1 MSEYSGIHGMW
12 SENEGTRVRAAW
24 TPRRRPAPLD
34 ACSAFRAA
42 YRRLRHLAESVQGPA
57 VLGVAV
63 DGRGYVVEAVIVEP
77 GHSLIIGRHTG
88 CGLRLPSDT
97 VSLRQLAL
105 YAQSGAPGAAP
116 DIRLWDLNTE
126 QLFLTEDG
134 EPNAAV
140 IAQGLLYA
148 AVEEYALLFL
158 PTRGPSTWSWPERAE
173 EAWEALPPRHFIDQR
188 APSSD
193 RRRHSRYLR
202 LDGQEYHTNVT
213 RLGPLM
219 LLSGHERPEAAWG
232 SLRLV
237 GAEREEEHHISLAR
251 LEQGV
256 LLGRYERCGVVLAQE
271 CLGLSR
277 VHLLLVRMGGEV
289 LAIDTASTNGTWRGP
304 VEIQTTV
311 LEDSDSLELGES
323 LVLHW
328 RRLPRRSSTLG

>member
-1 MSEYSGIHGMW
+1 MW
-12 SENEGTRVRAAW
+12 GGNEGTRVRAPWAR
-24 TPRRRPAPLD
+24 RRRPGPLD
-34 ACSAFRAA
+34 AREAFRAA
-42 YRRLRHLAESVQGPA
+42 YGRLKSLADVTRGPA

-63 DGRGYVVEAVIVEP
+63 DGRGRVVDAVSVEP

-97 VSLRQLAL
+97 IALRQLVL

-116 DIRLWDLNTE
+116 DVRLWDLNTE
-126 QLFLTEDG
+126 QLFHTEDG

-148 AVEEYALLFL
+148 AVEEYSLLFL
-158 PTRGPSTWSWPERAE
+158 PTRGGGSARSWPEWAE

-188 APSSD
+188 APSAD
-193 RRRHSRYLR
+193 RRRHSRHLR

-256 LLGRYERCGVVLAQE
+256 LLGRYERCGIVLAAE
-271 CLGLSR
+271 GLGLSR
-277 VHLLLVRMGGEV
+277 VHLLLVRTGGEV

-304 VEIQTTV
+304 VEVQTTV

-328 RRLPRRSSTLG
+328 RRLPRRSSTMG

>member
-12 SENEGTRVRAAW
+12 GENNEGTRVRAAW
-24 TPRRRPAPLD
+24 TPRRRLAPLG
-34 ACSAFRAA
+34 AHEAFQAA
-42 YRRLRHLAESVQGPA
+42 YVWLRHLADTAQGPA

-63 DGRGYVVEAVIVEP
+63 DGRGRVVQTVSVEP
-77 GHSLIIGRHTG
+77 GHSLIIGRHTA

-97 VSLRQLAL
+97 VALRQLAL

-126 QLFLTEDG
+126 QLFRTEDG

-148 AVEEYALLFL
+148 AVEEYALLFI
-158 PTRGPSTWSWPERAE
+158 PTRGSSARSWPERAE

-188 APSSD
+188 AASAD
-193 RRRHSRYLR
+193 RRRHSRHLR
-202 LDGQEYHTNVT
+202 LDGQEYHTQVT

-237 GAEREEEHHISLAR
+237 VAAREEEHHISLAR

-256 LLGRYERCGVVLAQE
+256 LLGRYERCGIVLAAE
-271 CLGLSR
+271 GLRLSR
-277 VHLLLVRMGGEV
+277 VHLLLVRMGGEL

-304 VEIQTTV
+304 VEVQTTS

-328 RRLPRRSSTLG
+328 RRLSRRSS